1 MSEGKKMKKMREE
14 RESVR
19 LLRVIRL
26 GKWGLGFFFS
36 LNING
41 RAEEYPPDKK
51 HKTRGPPESRI
62 RKIIKSLSVYV
73 YTHEQAAGRMGRAGW
88 FSRVFAHPY

>member
-1 MSEGKKMKKMREE
+1 MKKMREE
-14 RESVR
+14 RESIR

-26 GKWGLGFFFS
+26 GKWGLWGLGFFFS

-41 RAEEYPPDKK
+41 RAGGYPPDKK

-73 YTHEQAAGRMGRAGW
+73 YTHEQAAGRMGWAGR